1 VGIGYDVHGL
11 SVGRKLVL
19 GGVEIP
25 AECGLLGHSDADV
38 LTHAV
43 IDALLGA
50 LGAGDIGRHF
60 PDTDE
65 RYRDVRSL
73 SLLEDV
79 LDRLLKPEG
88 WEIGNVDSTVLAE
101 RPRLAPHID
110 SIRESLARALRIP
123 LTRVGVKATTMEGF
137 DAVGRGEA
145 IAVHAVALLL
155 R

>member
-11 SVGRKLVL
+11 SAGRKLVL
-19 GGVEIP
+19 GGVDVP
-25 AECGLLGHSDADV
+25 SPQGLVGHSDADV

-50 LGAGDIGRHF
+50 LGVGDIGRHF

-65 RYRDVRSL
+65 RYRDARSV

-79 LDRLLKPEG
+79 LDRFLKPEG
-88 WEIGNVDSTVLAE
+88 WEIGNVDSTILAE
-101 RPRLAPHID
+101 SPRLAPHID
-110 SIRESLARALRIP
+110 SIRDSLARTLRIP
-123 LTRVGVKATTMEGF
+123 LTRTSVKATTMEGF
-137 DAVGRGEA
+137 DAVGREEA
-145 IAVHAVALLL
+145 IAAHAVVLIL